1 MLHTHT
7 QHSTPQC
14 CNTSLNIS
22 MLHTH
27 HSTPQCCYTL
37 LLNTSML
44 QHITQHLNAA
54 THHST
59 PQCCNTS
66 LNTSMLQHI
75 NQHLNAATH
84 HSTPQC
90 CNTSLNISMLQQIT
104 ELCSAAHTLCNTSDY
119 AANTSFNTL
128 MLHAYHS
135 TVHCCTHH
143 TSQITLLTRQST
155 AQCCTYITQHQNK
168 AKTSLKISALHI
180 HHSTSK

>member
-1 MLHTHT
+1 MLRTHTHITQHLNAAHTHT
-7 QHSTPQC
+7 HITQHLNAAHTH
-14 CNTSLNIS
+14 TSLNIS

-44 QHITQHLNAA
+44 EHIT
-54 THHST
+54 
-59 PQCCNTS
+59 
-66 LNTSMLQHI
+66 
-75 NQHLNAATH
+75 QHLNAATH

-90 CNTSLNISMLQQIT
+90 CNTSLNISMLQHIT
-104 ELCSAAHTLCNTSDY
+104 QLCSAARTLCNTSDY

-143 TSQITLLTRQST
+143 TSQITLLTHQST